1 MAFLIHYSLFTIRY
15 SLFAIKILQMMK
27 RLHQQYRQFLFQ
39 TIQTPWMP
47 AKAWLRTLVWRQER
61 RQLLRKI
68 EHVFRRRPTDQTLV
82 HSALRTL
89 THRKNVLA
97 SLSRRQ
103 KKRWYR
109 RLRRLHERPEISL
122 TNQALT
128 VALLLEL
135 GPRFMTRGRFAHID
149 LAPIIDNVDE
159 ALLILYL
166 ADRRTARR
174 TKKQALA
181 ALLTLTDPD
190 RLAAVLLRS
199 KQTDRWFSKNSW
211 FFGRSTYY
219 GLLEE
224 HLQWSTRLSRA
235 ARMALL
241 PDILD
246 DELDTLRS
254 FKTFLDEERDPL
266 LAALMFAQ
274 MTKKGVVE
282 YSRESEPFWARHPL
296 LRQADA
302 ALQEQRR
309 ALQRP
314 FWSRRDER

>member
-1 MAFLIHYSLFTIRY
+1 
-15 SLFAIKILQMMK
+15 MK
-27 RLHQQYRQFLFQ
+27 RLRQQYRYLLFRA
-39 TIQTPWMP
+39 IQTPWMP

-61 RQLLRKI
+61 RALLRKVAR
-68 EHVFRRRPTDQTLV
+68 VFRRRPNDQKLV

-89 THRKNVLA
+89 THRKNVLVG
-97 SLSRRQ
+97 LPRRQ
-103 KKRWYR
+103 KRRWYR

-135 GPRFMTRGRFAHID
+135 GPRFMTRGRFARLNLD
-149 LAPIIDNVDE
+149 RIIDNVDE
-159 ALLILYL
+159 ALLIQYL

-190 RLAAVLLRS
+190 RLASVLLQS

-211 FFGRSTYY
+211 FFGRRAYY
-219 GLLEE
+219 GLLED

-235 ARMALL
+235 ARMALV

-246 DELDTLRS
+246 GEVDNLRTL
-254 FKTFLDEERDPL
+254 KTFLDEERDPL
-266 LAALMFAQ
+266 LAALMFAE
-274 MTKKGVVE
+274 MTKKGTLE
-282 YSRESEPFWARHPL
+282 YSRESAPFWARHAL

-302 ALQEQRR
+302 ALLEQRR
-309 ALQRP
+309 ALQTP

>member
-1 MAFLIHYSLFTIRY
+1 MTQQS
-15 SLFAIKILQMMK
+15 MK
-27 RLHQQYRQFLFQ
+27 KLREKYRQFLLQ
-39 TIQTPWMP
+39 AIQTPWMP

-68 EHVFRRRPTDQTLV
+68 AQVFRRRPNDQTLV

-89 THRKNVLA
+89 THRKHVLA
-97 SLSRRQ
+97 GLPRRQ
-103 KKRWYR
+103 KRRWYR

-122 TNQALT
+122 ANKALT
-128 VALLLEL
+128 VVLMLGL
-135 GPRFMTRGRFAHID
+135 GPRFMTRGRFARID
-149 LAPIIDNVDE
+149 LDPVIDNVDE
-159 ALLILYL
+159 ALLIQYL

-181 ALLTLTDPD
+181 ALLTISEPD
-190 RLAAVLLRS
+190 RLAGVILRS
-199 KQTDRWFSKNSW
+199 KRTDRWFSKNSW

-224 HLQWSTRLSRA
+224 HLQWSNRLSRA
-235 ARMALL
+235 ARMALV

-246 DELDTLRS
+246 GEVDNLRPL
-254 FKTFLDEERDPL
+254 KTFLDQERDPL
-266 LAALMFAQ
+266 LAALMFAE
-274 MTKKGVVE
+274 MTKKDVVE
-282 YSRESEPFWARHPL
+282 YSRDNEPFWARHPL